1 MPYIK
6 FTQKKTIKFPC
17 IFLQMKLFP
26 QKWNKMKKKKKVL
39 FKFNSQYYIEL
50 SSSTIG
56 KLSNQPA
63 KPFHPII
70 KLTPLMLLSIH
81 ASLLYILSRW
91 NCVTTCQTHFF
102 LVTQYRTADKDVEE
116 NNRDPKNVN
125 HVCTSFAFA
134 IFCPL
139 IRLSLMTSTGEEH
152 VIYIFAL

>member
-17 IFLQMKLFP
+17 IFLQIKLFP

-70 KLTPLMLLSIH
+70 KLTPLMLVSIH
-81 ASLLYILSRW
+81 ALAFCTFSAGGIVSQHVRPI
-91 NCVTTCQTHFF
+91 FF

-139 IRLSLMTSTGEEH
+139 ISFHL
-152 VIYIFAL
+152 